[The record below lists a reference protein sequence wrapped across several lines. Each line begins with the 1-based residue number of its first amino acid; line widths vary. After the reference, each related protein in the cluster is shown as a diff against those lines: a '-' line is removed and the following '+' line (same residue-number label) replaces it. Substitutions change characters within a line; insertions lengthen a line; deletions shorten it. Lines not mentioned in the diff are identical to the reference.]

1 MNNKGFTL
9 VELLTVIVII
19 GLLVAISIPA
29 TSKIL
34 KASKEKAYDTKID
47 FIENEAILY
56 GETNMD
62 YLRQGIDFTT
72 NRTSLCDFSTGE
84 NPTISYTTDLTYSD
98 NILEGRTNT
107 YLCIKFKVS
116 DLAVNKY
123 LNYDKED
130 FCSNN
135 ANCNSSNKNYY
146 DNQILNP
153 ISNNIINSCN
163 VYVYYKNNRAYAYF
177 DKRSCD
183 KATNDPYEA
192 NNYGYEYKSI
202 VWSK

>member
-72 NRTSLCDFSTGE
+72 NRTSLCEFSTGE
-84 NPTISYTTDLTYSD
+84 KPTGSYTTDLT
-98 NILEGRTNT
+98 
-107 YLCIKFKVS
+107 
-116 DLAVNKY
+116 
-123 LNYDKED
+123 
-130 FCSNN
+130 
-135 ANCNSSNKNYY
+135 
-146 DNQILNP
+146 
-153 ISNNIINSCN
+153 
-163 VYVYYKNNRAYAYF
+163 
-177 DKRSCD
+177 
-183 KATNDPYEA
+183 
-192 NNYGYEYKSI
+192 
-202 VWSK
+202 